1 MFLSDRTLWRTIH
14 VTFAVVV
21 VVVVVVLII
30 VVIVLF
36 MDQNSCR
43 RALLSTVFAQLCRA
57 HRVQLW

>member
-1 MFLSDRTLWRTIH
+1 MFLSDRTLWPTVR

-21 VVVVVVLII
+21 IVVLII
-30 VVIVLF
+30 VVIALF
-36 MDQNSCR
+36 MDQNSCG